1 MNHLCRWVV
10 PDRLSF
16 LPSTLVAMSAQ
27 REELQHLVDEL
38 SDEEVPTA
46 LALLR
51 ARARRPGG
59 NWPPRWFGAGQARE
73 PDISERVDEILRGE
87 VGRQP

>member
-1 MNHLCRWVV
+1 MLWKSVQL
-10 PDRLSF
+10 PGGLSF
-16 LPSTLVAMSAQ
+16 LGSTLVGMSAQ

-51 ARARRPGG
+51 ARAGRASGT
-59 NWPPRWFGAGQARE
+59 WPPRWFGAGQARE

-87 VGRQP
+87 LGQQP

>member
-1 MNHLCRWVV
+1 MAPSRRTSL
-10 PDRLSF
+10 DA
-16 LPSTLVAMSAQ
+16 STLAAMSAQ

-51 ARARRPGG
+51 ARARARRPAGT
-59 NWPPRWFGAGQARE
+59 WPPRWFGAAQARE

-87 VGRQP
+87 LGEQP

>member
-1 MNHLCRWVV
+1 MA
-10 PDRLSF
+10 
-16 LPSTLVAMSAQ
+16 STLDGMSAQ

-38 SDEEVPTA
+38 SDDEVPTA

-51 ARARRPGG
+51 ARARRPGST
-59 NWPPRWFGAGQARE
+59 WPPRWFGAGQARE

-87 VGRQP
+87 LGQQP

>member
-1 MNHLCRWVV
+1 
-10 PDRLSF
+10 
-16 LPSTLVAMSAQ
+16 MSAQ

-51 ARARRPGG
+51 ARAGRAGG
-59 NWPPRWFGAGQARE
+59 TWPPGWFGAGQARE

-87 VGRQP
+87 LGLRP